1 MRVKV
6 DFSSEIIKNWPE
18 IFGEIALNVVPL
30 YYLNSIRII
39 FKNEKIWEI
48 DLVENVEY
56 PEIVLDE
63 MFNFYQND
71 IDSIDVKIDVDQ
83 IKEDIIRQTT
93 KFLKKQRLT

>member
-6 DFSSEIIKNWPE
+6 DFPSEIIKNWPE

-30 YYLNSIRII
+30 YYLDSIRII

-48 DLVENVEY
+48 SLLENLEHPDLA
-56 PEIVLDE
+56 LAE

-83 IKEDIIRQTT
+83 IKTDIIKQTT
-93 KFLKKQRLT
+93 KFLKKQRLL